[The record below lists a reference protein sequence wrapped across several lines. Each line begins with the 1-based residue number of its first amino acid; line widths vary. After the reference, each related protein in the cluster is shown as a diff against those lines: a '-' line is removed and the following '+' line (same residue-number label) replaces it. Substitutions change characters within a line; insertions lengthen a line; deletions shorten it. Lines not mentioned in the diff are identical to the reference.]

1 MRFNRC
7 SVCVGT
13 TRAAPARFS
22 ASAANRFTAKCTN
35 TASRSDVA
43 FLSFCQ
49 LSQNMTEHIRLKA
62 YGLCPGPLIG
72 AVVAV
77 KETPPVTACYPAQPL
92 VFLLNTLISTLPFPV
107 GFSALEGTLILWNP
121 SCSSGEANRGGA
133 LRIFCRLGCER
144 TTHCL
149 TTSITTDFAATWV
162 HARQGGADLDQW

>member
-107 GFSALEGTLILWNP
+107 GFSALEGTLILWNR
-121 SCSSGEANRGGA
+121 SCSSVEAKRGEERCA
-133 LRIFCRLGCER
+133 LCRLGCER

-162 HARQGGADLDQW
+162 HAR